1 MAGGVERVPGAGSVA
16 ASGVGAA
23 ATDAGQ
29 PAEDAARPLAWLPW
43 RQLLTLSV
51 YWFGI
56 QAIWGGYEAFGQKQ
70 VQLLVGESV
79 KGTTIGILE
88 MTGSLVAILVQPTAG
103 TLSDYTATRWG
114 KRKAYIIV
122 GATFDL
128 IFLCG
133 LALVALPEPAA
144 GTWDGQA
151 LGSVPLI
158 VAYVVCFLGLQLSS
172 NAAQGPFQGYV
183 PDLVPER
190 QVGTASGLMGVMRLT
205 GLMAGTVIMAV
216 GSAANL
222 WGAALV
228 LIGLIEVSLAIITFL
243 YVREGPTARPRHGRS
258 WRSIAGEAWGTD
270 VLRERSFLFM
280 STVRLCFLA
289 GTGIFVNVLL
299 YYLEDAMGMTD
310 PDQRGLWQIA
320 GAGLVLAGSL
330 VAAPVSAAVS
340 NRTGRKPVILV
351 AIVIAAVGIAGLAFA
366 PTIWLAI
373 PAILLLGAGG
383 GAYLAVDWALMTEVI
398 PLAASGRFMGLANI
412 ANSMAGPV
420 GLLVG
425 GLVLDA
431 FTRAGDP
438 GLGVR
443 AAVAL
448 GILFLVGAAAAL
460 PGVRPRR
467 DPRMA
472 ADPVAA

>member
-1 MAGGVERVPGAGSVA
+1 MAHGAGGSA
-16 ASGVGAA
+16 AAVTAGAA
-23 ATDAGQ
+23 NGSGL
-29 PAEDAARPLAWLPW
+29 ARPLAWLPW
-43 RQLLTLSV
+43 TQLITLSI

-70 VQLLVGESV
+70 VQLLVGDGV
-79 KGTTIGILE
+79 KGTAIGLLE
-88 MTGSLVAILVQPTAG
+88 MTGALVAILVQPTAG

-128 IFLCG
+128 IFLAG
-133 LALVALPEPAA
+133 LALVAQPEPAA
-144 GTWDGQA
+144 GTWDGAA
-151 LGSVPLI
+151 LGTTPLV

-205 GLMAGTVIMAV
+205 GLMAGTVIMAA
-216 GSAANL
+216 GSALNL
-222 WGAALV
+222 WGLALI
-228 LIGLIEVSLAIITFL
+228 LIGLIEVTLAVITFVT
-243 YVREGPTARPRHGRS
+243 VREGPTARPREGRS
-258 WRSIAGEAWGTD
+258 WLSIAGEAWGTD
-270 VLRERSFLFM
+270 ALRERSFLFM
-280 STVRLCFLA
+280 SMVRLCFLA

-310 PDQRGLWQIA
+310 PQQRGTWQIA

-330 VAAPVSAAVS
+330 VAAPVAAAIS
-340 NRTGRKPVILV
+340 NRTGRRPVILAAIIMGIV
-351 AIVIAAVGIAGLAFA
+351 AIAGLATA
-366 PTIWLAI
+366 PTVWLAV
-373 PAILLLGAGG
+373 PAILLLGAAA
-383 GAYLAVDWALMTEVI
+383 GAYLSVDWALMTEVI
-398 PLAASGRFMGLANI
+398 PLIASGRYMGLANI
-412 ANSMAGPV
+412 ANSIAGPV

-431 FTRAGDP
+431 ITRAGDP

-448 GILFLVGAAAAL
+448 GILFLAGAAVSL
-460 PGVRPRR
+460 MGVKPRR
-467 DPRMA
+467 DPRA
-472 ADPVAA
+472 AAEPAPVSA

>member
-1 MAGGVERVPGAGSVA
+1 MAGGDG
-16 ASGVGAA
+16 GVA
-23 ATDAGQ
+23 ATDAG
-29 PAEDAARPLAWLPW
+29 AGATGAGRPMAWLPW
-43 RQLLTLSV
+43 RQLITLSV

-70 VQLLVGESV
+70 VQLLVGEGI

-88 MTGSLVAILVQPTAG
+88 MTGALIAILVQPTAG

-128 IFLCG
+128 IFLAG

-144 GTWDGQA
+144 GTWDGEA
-151 LGSVPLI
+151 LGTTPMI
-158 VAYVVCFLGLQLSS
+158 IAYVVCFLGLQLSS

-205 GLMAGTVIMAV
+205 GLMTGTVIMAA
-216 GSAANL
+216 GSALNL

-228 LIGLIEVSLAIITFL
+228 LIGLIELTLAVITFL
-243 YVREGPTARPRHGRS
+243 YVREGPVARPRGGRS

-310 PDQRGLWQIA
+310 PEERGMWQIA

-330 VAAPVSAAVS
+330 VAAPVSAAIS
-340 NRTGRKPVILV
+340 NRTGRKPVILG
-351 AIVIAAVGIAGLAFA
+351 AIVIAGVGIAGLAAA

-373 PAILLLGAGG
+373 PGIVLLGAGG

-398 PLAASGRFMGLANI
+398 PLAASGRYMGLGNI

-420 GLLVG
+420 GLLLG

-431 FTRAGDP
+431 FTRGGDP

-448 GILFLVGAAAAL
+448 GILFLMGAAIAL

-472 ADPVAA
+472 AEPRPA

>member
-1 MAGGVERVPGAGSVA
+1 VAAGGEVTP
-16 ASGVGAA
+16 GAA
-23 ATDAGQ
+23 ASAVPVAGGT
-29 PAEDAARPLAWLPW
+29 ARPLAWLP
-43 RQLLTLSV
+43 RTQLFTLTV

-79 KGTTIGILE
+79 KGTSIGILE
-88 MTGSLVAILVQPTAG
+88 MTGALIAILVQPTAG

-133 LALVALPEPAA
+133 LALVAIPEPAS

-151 LGSVPLI
+151 LGTAPLI
-158 VAYVVCFLGLQLSS
+158 IAYVVCFLGLQLSS
-172 NAAQGPFQGYV
+172 NAAQGPYQGYV

-205 GLMAGTVIMAV
+205 GLMTGTIIMAV

-222 WGAALV
+222 WGPALV
-228 LIGLIEVSLAIITFL
+228 CIGLIELTLAVITFL
-243 YVREGPTARPRHGRS
+243 YVREGPTARPREGRS
-258 WRSIAGEAWGTD
+258 WLAIAGEAWGTD

-299 YYLEDAMGMTD
+299 YYLEDAMGMVD
-310 PDQRGLWQIA
+310 PEERGLWQVA

-330 VAAPVSAAVS
+330 VAAPLSAAIS
-340 NRTGRKPVILV
+340 NRTGRKPVILG
-351 AIVIAAVGIAGLAFA
+351 AILIAGVGIAGLAAA

-373 PAILLLGAGG
+373 PAIVLLGVGG

-398 PLAASGRFMGLANI
+398 PLVASGRYMGLGNI
-412 ANSMAGPV
+412 ANSIAGPI

-431 FTRAGDP
+431 FTRGGDP

-448 GILFLVGAAAAL
+448 GILFLVGAAVAL
-460 PGVRPRR
+460 TGVRPRR
-467 DPRMA
+467 DPRMVAEPEA
-472 ADPVAA
+472 A